1 MSHFTCEKCGENI
14 YDSKFG
20 YVSGCEHYPPDHKAV
35 KVMFRDYTRAK
46 LFLECFDKFPNIVDF
61 LRNCI

>member
-14 YDSKFG
+14 YDSEFG
-20 YVSGCEHYPPDHKAV
+20 YVSGCEHYP
-35 KVMFRDYTRAK
+35 
-46 LFLECFDKFPNIVDF
+46 IVDF